1 MQISLYFNGWNL
13 ITERQAI
20 CIMADIQEVQQQI
33 LDEFRALNDWTE
45 RYKHIIKQGQQ
56 LDPLD
61 EEYKVEENL
70 VRGCQSQVWLHTRLE
85 DGKVIFEADSD
96 AAITKGLV
104 ALMVRFYSNQ
114 DPQTIID
121 TSPDFIKKIGM
132 EQHLSP
138 TRSNGLASMIKQMKI
153 YAMAYKTKMQKE
165 QTEA

>member
-1 MQISLYFNGWNL
+1 
-13 ITERQAI
+13 
-20 CIMADIQEVQQQI
+20 MANIQEVQLEI
-33 LDEFRALNDWTE
+33 INEFKALSDWTE
-45 RYKHIIKQGQQ
+45 RYKHIIKQGRN
-56 LDPLD
+56 LEPLD

-104 ALMVRFYSNQ
+104 ALMVRFYSGQ
-114 DPQTIID
+114 DPDTIIS

-138 TRSNGLASMIKQMKI
+138 TRSNGLASMVKQMKI
-153 YAMAYKTKMQKE
+153 YAMAYKTKQE
-165 QTEA
+165 REEAEA